1 MTCCNGICAA
11 AAHFDLKKAE
21 EDLRRYQRYGPDPST
36 RMLLAELRRW
46 PLEGLGLLD
55 LGGGIGVIAVELGG
69 AGLASVALADASA
82 GYLEAARRH
91 LSRRLR
97 RRSILPRG
105 IRRDGRL
112 AARGGYRHARSRGL
126 LLPGCGRAAP
136 GSRRPRAQHGGV
148 HLSAGRVVRAR
159 RRGGGKPMVPAAPR
173 SVLRFRAL
181 AGAHGFGSG
190 VCRICPHRR
199 PPRKPP
205 VGTGPLP
212 PSLILQV

>member
-1 MTCCNGICAA
+1 MTCCNGVCAA

-97 RRSILPRG
+97 RRQFFLGEFAETADSLPEADIVTLDRVVCCYPDVEGLLRG
-105 IRRDGRL
+105 AAGRARSMVAFTYPLDVWYVRAGVVVENLWYRLRRDPFR
-112 AARGGYRHARSRGL
+112 AFVHSRERMASVL
-126 LLPGCGRAAP
+126 E
-136 GSRRPRAQHGGV
+136 
-148 HLSAGRVVRAR
+148 SAGFVRAAR
-159 RRGGGKPMVPAAPR
+159 RRA
-173 SVLRFRAL
+173 SLQWAL
-181 AGAHGFGSG
+181 DLYW
-190 VCRICPHRR
+190 R
-199 PPRKPP
+199 P
-205 VGTGPLP
+205 
-212 PSLILQV
+212 